1 MPRARPAGGIEQEI
15 LRRFSHSGSPT
26 ADLLL
31 SWATEAI
38 EAKNYP
44 LALDVLD
51 QIIVIKPDFAEA
63 WNKRATVYY
72 LIDDYSAS
80 LSDIRQ
86 RWRLQ
91 PRHFGALAGF
101 GMILEALDRKAEAIR
116 VFKRALEI
124 DPRLDQ
130 VSETLEKLEKENE
143 GSGDLSPAL
152 AIADRSAPARCI
164 GAPEYR
170 PSQPFNAVVRVE
182 PSRRPALRIPAAT
195 RNILRRA
202 RRRRFAATAGKT

>member
-1 MPRARPAGGIEQEI
+1 MSRHWLAVSLVVLLAAVPARAEIDGAPPILTQRIIADLSLDDLFTKLKDNAGSPAGARIEQEI

-38 EAKNYP
+38 DAKNYP

-72 LIDDYSAS
+72 LMEDYSDS
-80 LSDIRQ
+80 LADIRSTLA
-86 RWRLQ
+86 LQ

-101 GMILEALDRKAEAIR
+101 GMILEALDRTPEAIR

-124 DPRLDQ
+124 NPQLDQ
-130 VSETLEKLEKENE
+130 VRETLEKLEKASE
-143 GSGDLSPAL
+143 GPA
-152 AIADRSAPARCI
+152 I
-164 GAPEYR
+164 
-170 PSQPFNAVVRVE
+170 
-182 PSRRPALRIPAAT
+182 
-195 RNILRRA
+195 
-202 RRRRFAATAGKT
+202 